1 MEVAQTPISGCLLI
15 TPDVYQDARGIFLEL
30 YRQTRY
36 AEQGVSADFVQD
48 NFSRS
53 TQGTLRGLHY
63 QLQNP
68 QGKLVQV
75 LQGEVFD
82 VAVDLRR
89 SSPTFGQAYCVR
101 LSAEN
106 HWQLYVPPGCAH
118 GFYVLSEQTDFVYK
132 CTMHYVPDDE
142 RVLLWNDPALAIPW
156 PLLPG
161 ISPLLSPKDQQGL
174 PLAECEVYP

>member
-1 MEVAQTPISGCLLI
+1 MEVAQTPIPGCLLI

-30 YRQTRY
+30 YRQSRY
-36 AEQGVSADFVQD
+36 AEQGLSADFVQD

-53 TQGTLRGLHY
+53 VQGTLRGLHY
-63 QLQNP
+63 QLRNP

-89 SSPTFGQAYCVR
+89 SSPTFGHWYGVR

-106 HWQLYVPPGCAH
+106 HRQLYVPPGCAH
-118 GFYVLSEQTDFVYK
+118 GFYVLSERADFVYK
-132 CTMHYVPDDE
+132 CTNTYAPDDE
-142 RVLLWNDPALAIPW
+142 RVLLWNDPTVGITW

-161 ISPLLSPKDQQGL
+161 TSPQLSPKDQQGQVW
-174 PLAECEVYP
+174 AECETYP